1 MHDGWVEIEFVFSCC
16 VMLGIGSMMKP
27 AWKSSQAE
35 SLKKAPLCAETLE
48 KLCMTELNIVNIIIQ
63 TTKKSFLLTDGE
75 SYSHT
80 TKNNCTKNKNYP
92 TIRIL
97 INPNCEYTLN

>member
-1 MHDGWVEIEFVFSCC
+1 
-16 VMLGIGSMMKP
+16 MKP

-63 TTKKSFLLTDGE
+63 TTNNTINHDNN
-75 SYSHT
+75 YITINNTINYT
-80 TKNNCTKNKNYP
+80 TTSSTMSIKNNQ
-92 TIRIL
+92 
-97 INPNCEYTLN
+97 